1 MLCQPCSQTL
11 PSRWCLS
18 LYACCIKLQGAI
30 ERGWFK
36 TEPSRKSGKP
46 ALGPIL
52 ATALELAEAMQ
63 YLHSRGILHGDL
75 TPANVL
81 LSDKDT
87 APHGFTVKVLLF
99 CPPGTRQPHLLHRCC
114 GVILSGLMAEPDRD
128 YLGCSVRPREER
140 EKDGS
145 KKCSCIS
152 DNFGQY

>member
-1 MLCQPCSQTL
+1 M
-11 PSRWCLS
+11 
-18 LYACCIKLQGAI
+18 QGAI

-63 YLHSRGILHGDL
+63 YLHSRDILHGDL

-87 APHGFTVKVLLF
+87 APHGFTVKVFPFPVLGLCTERTNLF
-99 CPPGTRQPHLLHRCC
+99 CST
-114 GVILSGLMAEPDRD
+114 A
-128 YLGCSVRPREER
+128 SVA
-140 EKDGS
+140 
-145 KKCSCIS
+145 
-152 DNFGQY
+152 